1 MSIFDGI
8 KNFLMLVN
16 EHWTEII
23 VIVGLGI
30 AIAKKAKT
38 YLAKTDEEKI
48 QIAKE
53 QIGETML
60 KLVTEAE
67 IDYNNWVKAGAVKR
81 AQVIEM
87 IFQRYPV
94 LNRVTDQKQLIEE
107 IDKLINEALKEM
119 RGIISE
125 NAEKIV

>member
-67 IDYNNWVKAGAVKR
+67 KDYNNWVKAGAVKR
-81 AQVIEM
+81 AQVID
-87 IFQRYPV
+87 IVFQRYPV

>member
-60 KLVTEAE
+60 KMVTEAE
-67 IDYNNWVKAGAVKR
+67 KDYNNWVKAGAVKR
-81 AQVIEM
+81 AQVIDI

-107 IDKLINEALKEM
+107 IDNLIKEALKEM